1 MSKGLKKAFQMILP
15 RVDSDEKDANKSIV
29 KKKHRSLKACD
40 YCKHKRIRC
49 EFINLNQGC
58 KNCMNLN
65 NVDCSLLNDQFLLS
79 LKTNNSVS
87 PILSTN
93 KSITKHNTK
102 MKNHHFKII
111 DTVNNKTIP
120 LFENQSNSKQLDLIQ
135 DTNLKV
141 TKLLE
146 ILTNNNTSTKSIN
159 NHNQPLFMSPND
171 NEISIVSDNLVDTNT
186 SETPIEQNNEK
197 NVENNR
203 IKIHTDFQEDYR
215 SLYAPFTN
223 LTRYISKLNIP
234 LQIRNLHD
242 PNPLD
247 LNIEDANKS
256 ATNFFDFKFKDDVI
270 SQNILTMSECITL
283 LKEFKDNYGAWV
295 SFPQHLSLEVIIENI
310 RNSNCSLL
318 LTLYMVLSLRYTL
331 YYHDLKTKVYK
342 SLLLKLKY
350 DYAMEFVNLGN
361 AFKIEYIQS
370 LVMLSVYSNS
380 LSSDLQIFDSWLIS
394 GLGLKMY
401 FSNGVKNN
409 FQNFNNNLNFFSIFG
424 DENELNDISLSH
436 NRLYNHLCLA
446 HLNHSLL
453 SGRPSILQDNDIKK
467 CILTLQSQRASHFDG
482 RMLAEIEL
490 YWLMERFQRN
500 GLKDSDSIQL
510 DFQVSNINENSV
522 DHIQGTKKDMDLN
535 SILSKIDQWWHKW
548 IYLSKQQIEEF
559 IDFTYHFSYA
569 NMILMYYQKHKYIPP
584 TAINK
589 PISYYSRKRLSS
601 KIKEQITKKDN
612 LFKKSNINNFDKLKN
627 SNILMNQFPMFDLN
641 IPPIKKQELSEHCI
655 KALELFKPVDLNHF
669 RFLSD
674 QLIYSVFYTAV
685 IYLKFGIIDDKGKIL
700 VKELSEKFRKIRE
713 GELKSFWIEEV
724 DLKVPSCILQYYAS
738 LEALLREYE
747 IETAPMI

>member
-1 MSKGLKKAFQMILP
+1 MSIMTPSHSIDSTIKEKK
-15 RVDSDEKDANKSIV
+15 N
-29 KKKHRSLKACD
+29 RSLKACD

-49 EFINLNQGC
+49 EFISLEKGC
-58 KNCMNLN
+58 KNCTKLN
-65 NVDCSLLNDQFLLS
+65 NISCSLLNDQSLLS
-79 LKTNNSVS
+79 LKLSDSVAS
-87 PILSTN
+87 GPSTN
-93 KSITKHNTK
+93 KAIVKSSS
-102 MKNHHFKII
+102 KNKTHHFKIV

-120 LFENQSNSKQLDLIQ
+120 LLENQSNAKKIDLIQ

-146 ILTNNNTSTKSIN
+146 ILSNNQTTKSIN
-159 NHNQPLFMSPND
+159 NHNQPLFMSPIENEPSVGPYLID
-171 NEISIVSDNLVDTNT
+171 NNT
-186 SETPIEQNNEK
+186 EPT
-197 NVENNR
+197 VENTEEDVENTPDSNLN
-203 IKIHTDFQEDYR
+203 IVMDFKEDYR
-215 SLYAPFTN
+215 SLYAPFTS
-223 LTRYISKLNIP
+223 LTRYVNKLNIP

-242 PNPLD
+242 PDPLD
-247 LNIEDANKS
+247 LTGTESANNAS
-256 ATNFFDFKFKDDVI
+256 GVLEFKFKDDVI

-295 SFPQHLSLEVIIENI
+295 SFPQHLSLEVIVENI

-380 LSSDLQIFDSWLIS
+380 LSSDFQIFDSWLIS

-401 FSNGVKNN
+401 LSNGVKNN
-409 FQNFNNNLNFFSIFG
+409 FQNFNNSLNYFSIFG
-424 DENELNDISLSH
+424 DENELNDMSLSH

-453 SGRPSILQDNDIKK
+453 SGRPSILQDNDIKR
-467 CILTLQSQRASHFDG
+467 CVLTLQSQKASHFDG

-500 GLKDSDSIQL
+500 GLKDSTKIQL
-510 DFQVSNINENSV
+510 DFNITSINQNYVASA
-522 DHIQGTKKDMDLN
+522 QGNKKDIDLN
-535 SILSKIDQWWHKW
+535 SMLAKIDQWWNKW

-584 TAINK
+584 STTDK
-589 PISYYSRKRLSS
+589 PLAYYSRKRLSS
-601 KIKEQITKKDN
+601 KIKEQIINKEN
-612 LFKKSNINNFDKLKN
+612 LFKKSNMSNFEKLKN
-627 SNILMNQFPMFDLN
+627 SNVLSNQFPMYDLN
-641 IPPIKKQELSEHCI
+641 IPPAKRQDLTDHCI

-674 QLIYSVFYTAV
+674 QLIYSVYYTAV
-685 IYLKFGIIDDKGKIL
+685 IYLKFGVIDENGKML
-700 VKELSEKFRKIRE
+700 VKDLSEKFRKIRE

-724 DLKVPSCILQYYAS
+724 DLKVPSCILQYYSS
-738 LEALLREYE
+738 LEALLRENE
-747 IETAPMI
+747 IEKSSIN

>member
-1 MSKGLKKAFQMILP
+1 MSTMTPGTS
-15 RVDSDEKDANKSIV
+15 VDSTKKEKKN
-29 KKKHRSLKACD
+29 RSLKACD

-49 EFINLNQGC
+49 EFINLEKGC
-58 KNCMNLN
+58 KNCTKLN
-65 NVDCSLLNDQFLLS
+65 DVSCSLLNDQSLLS
-79 LKTNNSVS
+79 LKVPDPVRNT
-87 PILSTN
+87 PSTSKAVF
-93 KSITKHNTK
+93 KSNPKSKT
-102 MKNHHFKII
+102 HHFKIV

-120 LFENQSNSKQLDLIQ
+120 LLETQTNAKQTDLIQ

-146 ILTNNNTSTKSIN
+146 ILSSNQTTKSIN
-159 NHNQPLFMSPND
+159 NHNQPLFTSPLE
-171 NEISIVSDNLVDTNT
+171 NEPIGVPHPTDRNTEVGLESIDED
-186 SETPIEQNNEK
+186 
-197 NVENNR
+197 VENTPDSNVN
-203 IKIHTDFQEDYR
+203 IVMDFKEDYR
-215 SLYAPFTN
+215 SLYAPFTS
-223 LTRYISKLNIP
+223 LTRYISKVNIP

-242 PNPLD
+242 PDPLD
-247 LNIEDANKS
+247 LAAAES
-256 ATNFFDFKFKDDVI
+256 ASNASGVLEFKFKDDVI

-295 SFPQHLSLEVIIENI
+295 SFPQHLSLEVIVENI

-350 DYAMEFVNLGN
+350 DYAMEFVSLGN
-361 AFKIEYIQS
+361 AFKVEYIQS

-380 LSSDLQIFDSWLIS
+380 LSSDFQIFDSWLIS

-401 FSNGVKNN
+401 LSNEVKSN
-409 FQNFNNNLNFFSIFG
+409 FQSFNNSLNYFSIFG
-424 DENELNDISLSH
+424 DENELNDVSLSH

-453 SGRPSILQDNDIKK
+453 SGRPSILQDNDIKR
-467 CILTLQSQRASHFDG
+467 CVLTLQSQRASHFDG

-500 GLKDSDSIQL
+500 GLRDSSKIQL
-510 DFQVSNINENSV
+510 DFNITSINQNYVASA
-522 DHIQGTKKDMDLN
+522 QGNKKDIDLN
-535 SILSKIDQWWHKW
+535 SMLAKIDQWWNKW

-584 TAINK
+584 STANK
-589 PISYYSRKRLSS
+589 PLSYYSRKRLSS
-601 KIKEQITKKDN
+601 KIKEQIINKET
-612 LFKKSNINNFDKLKN
+612 LFKKSNMSNFEKLKN
-627 SNILMNQFPMFDLN
+627 ASVLINQFPMYDLS
-641 IPPIKKQELSEHCI
+641 IPPSKKQDFTGHCI

-674 QLIYSVFYTAV
+674 QLIYSVYYTAV
-685 IYLKFGIIDDKGKIL
+685 MYLKFGAIDEHGKML
-700 VKELSEKFRKIRE
+700 VKDLSEKFRKIRE

-724 DLKVPSCILQYYAS
+724 DLKVPSCILQYYSS
-738 LEALLREYE
+738 LEALLRENE
-747 IETAPMI
+747 IENSSIN